1 MAHLIRHHNVELIK
15 VLRRQQARAELAEH
29 VAAVL
34 EPVAQVV
41 VVQRPLPLLLYTVSV

>member
-15 VLRRQQARAELAEH
+15 VLGRKQARAELAEH

-41 VVQRPLPLLLYTVSV
+41 VVQRPLPIVLCSGSV